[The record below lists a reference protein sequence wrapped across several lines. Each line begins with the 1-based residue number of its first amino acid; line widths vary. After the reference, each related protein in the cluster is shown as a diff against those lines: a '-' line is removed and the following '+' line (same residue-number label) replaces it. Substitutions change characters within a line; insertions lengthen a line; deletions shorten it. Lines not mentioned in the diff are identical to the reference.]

1 MSQAAAG
8 LEVGRDPALRCPSVL
23 LARRDLIV
31 AKGRFLLMGTVVA
44 LIAMLGV
51 LLAGLAVGLVDDG
64 TSGLAR
70 LPVTHLAFQPGSE
83 ATFSRSFIPA
93 DAVDKLRGD
102 GVEETAPLGVAL
114 FNAKL
119 ERGSSKPKVVDVAL
133 FGVERESFISP
144 TPVSGSGLAGSGPA
158 PVVISQQLADE
169 GVKVGDQLVVGL
181 DSTALNVVGVAEAG
195 TYGHVPVAYT
205 DLPTWEQVTPGATTP
220 SGRGLVSAMALKL
233 SPDAAAPD
241 DAAKVG
247 DRAGLDVLTK
257 QQSFDGSPGYVAET
271 ATMSLIRG
279 FLLVISALVVAAFFT
294 VWTVQRRDQI
304 GLLKAMGASDRYVVG
319 DAMLQVLIL
328 LVVATVVGT
337 LLGILL
343 GSFFPA
349 EAPFTLTASSVA
361 GAGAAL
367 VVAGLLGSLVAV
379 RRITSV
385 DPLVALGSSR

>member
-1 MSQAAAG
+1 M
-8 LEVGRDPALRCPSVL
+8 EVAEGSGLRCTPVL

-44 LIAMLGV
+44 LIALLGV
-51 LLAGLAVGLVDDG
+51 LLAGLAVGLVDAG
-64 TSGLAR
+64 TSGLSR

-93 DAVDKLRGD
+93 DAVDKLRGT
-102 GVEETAPLGVAL
+102 GVAETAPLGVSL
-114 FNAKL
+114 FNARL
-119 ERGSSKPKVVDVAL
+119 EQGSSKPKVVDVAL
-133 FGVERESFISP
+133 FGVERESFVAPEAVAGSP
-144 TPVSGSGLAGSGPA
+144 LAGSGPA
-158 PVVISQQLADE
+158 PVVISKELADE
-169 GVKVGDQLVVGL
+169 GVKVGDQLVVGM
-181 DSTALNVVGVAEAG
+181 DATALNVVGIADAG

-220 SGRGLVSAMALKL
+220 SGRGLVSAVALKL
-233 SPDAAAPD
+233 SPDASPAA
-241 DAAKVG
+241 VG
-247 DRAGLDVLTK
+247 ERAGVDVLTK
-257 QQSFDGSPGYVAET
+257 KKAFDGSPGYVAET

-328 LVVATVVGT
+328 LVAATVVGT
-337 LLGILL
+337 VLGLVL
-343 GSFFPA
+343 GALFPKD
-349 EAPFTLTASSVA
+349 APFTLTAPSVV
-361 GAGAAL
+361 GAGVAL
-367 VVAGLLGSLVAV
+367 VLAGLVGSLVAV

-385 DPLVALGSSR
+385 DPLVALGSSK

>member
-1 MSQAAAG
+1 
-8 LEVGRDPALRCPSVL
+8 VL

-44 LIAMLGV
+44 LIALLGV
-51 LLAGLAVGLVDDG
+51 LLAGLAVGLVDAG
-64 TSGLAR
+64 TSGLSQ
-70 LPVTHLAFQPGSE
+70 LPVTHLAFQPGSD

-119 ERGSSKPKVVDVAL
+119 EHGSSKPKVVDVAL
-133 FGVERESFISP
+133 FGVERESFIAP
-144 TPVSGSGLAGSGPA
+144 AAVGGAGLAGSGPA

-181 DSTALNVVGVAEAG
+181 DSTALNVVGVADAG

-220 SGRGLVSAMALKL
+220 SGRGLVSAIALKL
-233 SPDAAAPD
+233 SSGASVGAI
-241 DAAKVG
+241 G

-271 ATMSLIRG
+271 ATMSLIRA

-304 GLLKAMGASDRYVVG
+304 GLLKAMGASDRYVLG

-328 LVVATVVGT
+328 LVVATFLGT
-337 LLGILL
+337 LLGVLA
-343 GSFFPA
+343 GSLFPA
-349 EAPFTLTASSVA
+349 EAPFSLTTASVV
-361 GAGAAL
+361 GAGVAL

-385 DPLVALGSSR
+385 DPLIALGSAR

>member
-1 MSQAAAG
+1 MQAGTG
-8 LEVGRDPALRCPSVL
+8 LEVGWGSALRCSSVL

-44 LIAMLGV
+44 LIALLGV
-51 LLAGLAVGLVDDG
+51 LLAGLAVGLVDAG
-64 TSGLAR
+64 TSGLSQ
-70 LPVTHLAFQPGSE
+70 LPVTHLGFQPGSD

-119 ERGSSKPKVVDVAL
+119 ERGNSKPKVVDVAL
-133 FGVERESFISP
+133 FGVERESFVAP
-144 TPVSGSGLAGSGPA
+144 TAVAGSGLAGSGPA

-181 DSTALNVVGVAEAG
+181 DSTALNVVGIADAG

-220 SGRGLVSAMALKL
+220 SGRGLVSAIALKL
-233 SPDAAAPD
+233 SSSASSDSVGAI
-241 DAAKVG
+241 G

-257 QQSFDGSPGYVAET
+257 KESFDGSPGYVAET
-271 ATMSLIRG
+271 ATMSLIRA
-279 FLLVISALVVAAFFT
+279 FLLIISALVVAAFFT

-304 GLLKAMGASDRYVVG
+304 GLLKAMGASDRYVLG

-328 LVVATVVGT
+328 LVVATVLGT
-337 LLGILL
+337 LLGVLA
-343 GSFFPA
+343 GSLFPA
-349 EAPFTLTASSVA
+349 EAPFSLTAVSVV
-361 GAGAAL
+361 GAGVAL

-385 DPLVALGSSR
+385 DPLVALGSAR

>member
-1 MSQAAAG
+1 
-8 LEVGRDPALRCPSVL
+8 VL

-51 LLAGLAVGLVDDG
+51 LLAGLAVGLVEDG
-64 TSGLAR
+64 TSGLMQ
-70 LPVTHLAFQPGSE
+70 LPATHLAFQPGSE
-83 ATFSRSFIPA
+83 ATFSRSFMPA

-102 GVEETAPLGVAL
+102 GVEEAAPLGVAL

-119 ERGSSKPKVVDVAL
+119 EQGGSKPKVVDVAL

-144 TPVSGSGLAGSGPA
+144 TPVAGSGLAGSGPA

-181 DSTALNVVGVAEAG
+181 DSTALNVVGISDVG

-220 SGRGLVSAMALKL
+220 SGRGLVSSVALKL
-233 SPDAAAPD
+233 SPDASVE
-241 DAAKVG
+241 VG
-247 DRAGLDVLTK
+247 DRAGVDVLTK
-257 QQSFDGSPGYVAET
+257 KESFDGSPGYAAET

-279 FLLVISALVVAAFFT
+279 FLLLISALVVAAFFT

-337 LLGILL
+337 LLGLVL
-343 GSFFPA
+343 GSIFPA
-349 EAPFTLTASSVA
+349 EAPFTLTASSVV
-361 GAGAAL
+361 GAGVAL

>member
-1 MSQAAAG
+1 VSQAGAG
-8 LEVGRDPALRCPSVL
+8 LEVGRDPGLRCPSVL

-64 TSGLAR
+64 TSGLSY

-102 GVEETAPLGVAL
+102 GVEEAAPLGVAL

-119 ERGSSKPKVVDVAL
+119 EQGGSKPKVVDVAL

-144 TPVSGSGLAGSGPA
+144 TPVAGTGLAGSGPA

-181 DSTALNVVGVAEAG
+181 DSTALNVVGISDVG

-220 SGRGLVSAMALKL
+220 SGRGLVSSVALKL
-233 SPDAAAPD
+233 SPDASV
-241 DAAKVG
+241 KVG
-247 DRAGLDVLTK
+247 DRAGVDVLTK
-257 QQSFDGSPGYVAET
+257 KESFDGSPGYAAET

-337 LLGILL
+337 LLGLVL
-343 GSFFPA
+343 GSLFPA
-349 EAPFTLTASSVA
+349 EAPFTLTASSVV
-361 GAGAAL
+361 GAGVAL

>member
-1 MSQAAAG
+1 M
-8 LEVGRDPALRCPSVL
+8 L

-44 LIAMLGV
+44 LVALLGV
-51 LLAGLAVGLVDDG
+51 LLAGLAAGLVADG
-64 TSGLAR
+64 TSGLSN
-70 LPVTHLAFQPGSE
+70 LPVTHLAFQPGAE

-102 GVEETAPLGVAL
+102 GVGETAPLGVAL

-119 ERGSSKPKVVDVAL
+119 EQGGARRKVVDVAL
-133 FGVERESFISP
+133 FGVERESFVSP
-144 TPVSGSGLAGSGPA
+144 EVVAGSPLAGSGPA

-181 DSTALNVVGVAEAG
+181 GSTALNVVGVADVG

-220 SGRGLVSAMALKL
+220 TGRGLVSAVALQL
-233 SPDAAAPD
+233 SPDASVTE
-241 DAAKVG
+241 VG
-247 DRAGLDVLTK
+247 DRAGVEVLTRT
-257 QQSFDGSPGYVAET
+257 QAFDGSPGYVAET

-337 LLGILL
+337 LLGLL
-343 GSFFPA
+343 AGSVFPA
-349 EAPFTLTASSVA
+349 EAPFSLTASSVV
-361 GAGAAL
+361 GAGVAL

>member
-1 MSQAAAG
+1 MSQTGAG
-8 LEVGRDPALRCPSVL
+8 LEVGRDPGLRCPSVL

-64 TSGLAR
+64 TSGLMR

-83 ATFSRSFIPA
+83 ATFSRSFMPA

-102 GVEETAPLGVAL
+102 GVEEAAPLGVAL

-119 ERGSSKPKVVDVAL
+119 EQGGSKPKVVDVAL

-144 TPVSGSGLAGSGPA
+144 TPVAGTGLAGSGPA

-181 DSTALNVVGVAEAG
+181 DSTALNVVGISDVG

-220 SGRGLVSAMALKL
+220 SGRGLVSSVALKL
-233 SPDAAAPD
+233 SPDASV
-241 DAAKVG
+241 KVG
-247 DRAGLDVLTK
+247 DRAGVDVLTK
-257 QQSFDGSPGYVAET
+257 KESFAGSPGYAAET

-319 DAMLQVLIL
+319 DAMLQALIL

-337 LLGILL
+337 LLGLVL
-343 GSFFPA
+343 GSIFPA
-349 EAPFTLTASSVA
+349 EAPFTLTVSSVV
-361 GAGAAL
+361 GAGVAL

>member
-1 MSQAAAG
+1 MAAG
-8 LEVGRDPALRCPSVL
+8 LEVGRGPGLRCPSVL

-44 LIAMLGV
+44 LIALLGV
-51 LLAGLAVGLVDDG
+51 LLAGLAVGLVDAG
-64 TSGLAR
+64 TSGLSN

-102 GVEETAPLGVAL
+102 GVSETAPLGVSL

-119 ERGSSKPKVVDVAL
+119 EQGSAKPKVVDVAL
-133 FGVERESFISP
+133 FGVERESFVSP
-144 TPVSGSGLAGSGPA
+144 TPVAGSGLAGSGPA

-181 DSTALNVVGVAEAG
+181 DSTALTVVGVADAG

-220 SGRGLVSAMALKL
+220 SGRGLVSAVALKL
-233 SPDAAAPD
+233 SPGADLTS
-241 DAAKVG
+241 VG
-247 DRAGLDVLTK
+247 DRAGVDVLTK
-257 QQSFDGSPGYVAET
+257 KKSYDGSPGYVAET

-337 LLGILL
+337 LLGLLL
-343 GSFFPA
+343 GSLFPA
-349 EAPFTLTASSVA
+349 EAPFTLTAASVV
-361 GAGAAL
+361 GAGVAL

-385 DPLVALGSSR
+385 DPLVALGSAR

>member
-1 MSQAAAG
+1 MSQTGAG
-8 LEVGRDPALRCPSVL
+8 LEVGRDPGLRCPSVL

-64 TSGLAR
+64 TSGLSY

-102 GVEETAPLGVAL
+102 GVEEAAPLGVAL

-119 ERGSSKPKVVDVAL
+119 EQGGSKPKVVDVAL

-144 TPVSGSGLAGSGPA
+144 TPVAGSGLAGSGPA

-181 DSTALNVVGVAEAG
+181 DSTALNVVGISDVG

-220 SGRGLVSAMALKL
+220 SGRGLVSSVALKL
-233 SPDAAAPD
+233 SPDASV
-241 DAAKVG
+241 KVG
-247 DRAGLDVLTK
+247 DRAGVDVLTK
-257 QQSFDGSPGYVAET
+257 KESFDGSPGYAAET

-337 LLGILL
+337 LLGLVL
-343 GSFFPA
+343 GSLFPA
-349 EAPFTLTASSVA
+349 EAPFTLTASSVV